1 MPAAEQDR
9 RQDRRLRILHWNIH
23 SWRDTSETSNLEV
36 IIDLV
41 SEADPHIVS
50 LVEVDEPWGM
60 PDSLNELASRTG
72 YSWIFAPSF
81 EFGHHTPAGGFGN
94 ALLTK
99 LPILAVQQWQ
109 LLWPSRYYD
118 GTEPS
123 EPRSV
128 VYAKI
133 GSFLSPLWIG
143 STHLPRSDSQARTN
157 ALHRL
162 MTLTQKL
169 DGHWL
174 VCGDFNTPASS
185 WLDNGRSVVVC
196 PEPPQPTY
204 PANEPV
210 KPIDY
215 CVASPGLFVE
225 GKTLPVGGSDH
236 LPLLI
241 FVRLAGDE

>member
-1 MPAAEQDR
+1 MPAAEQDQ

-23 SWRDTSETSNLEV
+23 SWRDASDASNLEA

-41 SEADPHIVS
+41 SETDPHIVS

-60 PDSLNELASRTG
+60 PDSLNELANRAG

-81 EFGHHTPAGGFGN
+81 EFGNQAPAGGFGN
-94 ALLTK
+94 ALLIK
-99 LPILAVQQWQ
+99 LPTLAVQQWQ
-109 LLWPSRYYD
+109 LLWPSRLYD

-123 EPRSV
+123 EPRSALF
-128 VYAKI
+128 AKL
-133 GSFLSPLWIG
+133 GFLQSSLWFG
-143 STHLPRSDSQARTN
+143 CTHLPRSDSQARTN

-162 MTLTQKL
+162 VTLTQKL

-185 WLDNGRSVVVC
+185 WLDNDRSVVVC

-204 PANEPV
+204 SANEPV
-210 KPIDY
+210 EPIDY

-225 GKTLPVGGSDH
+225 GKALPVGGSDH
-236 LPLLI
+236 LPLLV
-241 FVRLAGDE
+241 FAQLAGDE